1 MQHNFDA
8 LDYKILSLSEAK
20 KRIAFWRATKDTI
33 VFTNGCFDLLHEGH
47 LGLLL
52 AAAEMG
58 SRLIVGLNSDSSV
71 KKLKGENR
79 PVQSQQSRARLL
91 AAMPFVSAVII
102 FDEETPLS
110 LIETILPEVLVKG
123 GDYTI
128 ATIVGANEVI
138 ANGGKVVTAPIVA
151 GFSTSGI
158 IEKIK

>member
-1 MQHNFDA
+1 MQHNFYA

-110 LIETILPEVLVKG
+110 LIGTILPEVLVKG

-138 ANGGKVVTAPIVA
+138 ANGGKVVVVPTIA

>member
-91 AAMPFVSAVII
+91 AAMPFVNAVII

-128 ATIVGANEVI
+128 ASIVGANEVI
-138 ANGGKVVTAPIVA
+138 ANGGKVVTVPIVA
-151 GFSTSGI
+151 GFSTSGT
-158 IEKIK
+158 IEKMK

>member
-8 LDYKILSLSEAK
+8 LDYKILSLTEAK

-47 LGLLL
+47 LGMLL

-138 ANGGKVVTAPIVA
+138 ANGGKVVTVPIVA
-151 GFSTSGI
+151 GFSTSAI

>member
-8 LDYKILSLSEAK
+8 LDYKILSLTEAK

-138 ANGGKVVTAPIVA
+138 ANGGKVVTVPIVV